1 MFGRQ
6 FICFVFFYLV
16 EVFQKHNATCCV
28 VGTIDKYDALN
39 FHVGFI
45 MFQPMLKKLLNI
57 EQFFLKFFLNFYREF
72 GYALGIVEEPLLS
85 KI

>member
-1 MFGRQ
+1 
-6 FICFVFFYLV
+6 
-16 EVFQKHNATCCV
+16 
-28 VGTIDKYDALN
+28 
-39 FHVGFI
+39 